1 MSKIGYYSATGSD
14 LIILGNALDKFI
26 DEKGNV
32 FEISAK
38 NKKDLLNEEERLKF
52 IEYVSTVDML
62 IICLH
67 GGKES
72 CPGFDELI
80 EVLPKD
86 SKVFVHPTS
95 ATDID
100 IALENSTVGD
110 EIWKKLFKYFSY
122 SGIDNFYNMLLFLSN
137 MLFSTNF
144 SFKKPKPL
152 PWQGIYHPEFLDIP
166 TLEEYLEKKYD
177 DTRPTVGIWFHRTQ
191 WVNKNTDYMDK
202 IIEQIESK
210 GANSIAIFCNSRR
223 DDELGSLGTKEV
235 IQEFFMKEGK
245 PLIDVLINMMSFSST
260 MMDTEES
267 ASMFTELGVPVIKGI
282 LSSNKKEDWE
292 NSFQGL
298 NPIEISISIA
308 MPEFDGDLIS
318 VPAAFSDIAF
328 IDPLTGAKI
337 NKYVSEEERIEKIVN
352 LSLNWA
358 KLKYIPN
365 SEKKVAIIF
374 HNYPPKNHCIG
385 TALGL
390 DSPVSV
396 LNILKEMD
404 NRGYKIDKMP
414 EDGQALISEIISKA
428 TNDRNYLST
437 EQLYQRAV
445 NTVPLETYNKW
456 FGELSEKIREDMIKT
471 FGNPPGEM
479 FNYKDELIIPGVING
494 NIFIGMQPPRGYL
507 ESSADLHS
515 PDLPMPHHYYAYY
528 EWIRDVFKADA
539 VMHIGK
545 HGSLEWLP
553 GKSAGLSKDCY
564 PEIAIGDLPNIYPY
578 IINNPGEG
586 TQAKRRSYCCII
598 DHMIPVMCSAGSYD
612 ETAELENQI
621 EEYYEAKS
629 VNPSKLPYLREIIWE
644 KVKEANLH
652 VDLEISPEKQPSDFD
667 DFLQKLHEYLSEIK
681 DTQIRKGLHI
691 FGEPPTGESLIE
703 FLVALTRLK
712 NGDVP
717 SLRQVIAE
725 FKGYDLNELL
735 DNRGKLNSNGRTNAY
750 IIDSIHELS
759 LEMITA
765 FSESGF
771 DTSKAKAIS
780 MEYLGESN
788 EEVEEVLI
796 FIGEFLLPNINKTVD
811 EITNSA
817 NALEGKFVPAG
828 PSGSPT
834 RGMAH
839 ILPTGRN
846 FYSVDPQTIPTP
858 ASWKVGM
865 KLGDDLLE
873 RYLREENEYPEN
885 VGIVI
890 WGSPTMRTK
899 GDDISEVLYLMGVK
913 PIWNKE
919 NGYVKGLE
927 VIPLEE
933 LGRPRI
939 DVTLRISGFFRDAF
953 PNVVELLDTAVQKV
967 AFLDEPHDQNYIAKH
982 VKEEI
987 EEILKEGKEIEV
999 AKEES
1004 CYRIFGCKPGCYGAG
1019 VSNLINSKR
1028 WEDTNDLGEVYVS
1041 WGCYAYGKENYG
1053 KSNPEAFK
1061 KRLSVMDIAV
1071 KNIDHRESGMLD
1083 SDDFYSYHGGMIAAV
1098 KTYRGKAPKAYMGDS
1113 SEIERVKTRTVA
1125 EETRHE
1131 FRARVFNPKWIESMK
1146 NHGYKGAADI
1156 ANTVN
1161 HAFGWDATADAMDE
1175 WMYEGITQKF
1185 LLDKE
1190 FSDWMKEVNPWAR
1203 HEIAERLLEAIQRE
1217 MWDASD
1223 EMIETIRRIYLETE
1237 GDIEGYNDK

>member
-38 NKKDLLNEEERLKF
+38 NKKDLLHEEDRFKF

-72 CPGFDELI
+72 CPCFDELI
-80 EVLPKD
+80 EVLPKK

-137 MLFSTNF
+137 ILFNTNF
-144 SFKKPKPL
+144 TFEKPKPL
-152 PWQGIYHPEFLDIP
+152 PWQGIYHPEFLDVP

-177 DTRPTVGIWFHRTQ
+177 DSRPTVGIWFHRTQ

-202 IIEQIESK
+202 IIKQIESK
-210 GANSIAIFCNSRR
+210 GANAIAIFCNSRR

-282 LSSNKKEDWE
+282 LSSNKKEDWK

-318 VPAAFSDIAF
+318 VPVAFSDIAF

-414 EDGQALISEIISKA
+414 EDGQELISEIISKA

-445 NTVPLETYNKW
+445 STVPLETYNKW
-456 FGELSEKIREDMIKT
+456 FGKLSKEIREDMIKT
-471 FGNPPGEM
+471 FENPPGQM
-479 FNYKDELIIPGVING
+479 FNYKDELIIPGIING

-586 TQAKRRSYCCII
+586 TQAKRRSYC
-598 DHMIPVMCSAGSYD
+598 
-612 ETAELENQI
+612 
-621 EEYYEAKS
+621 
-629 VNPSKLPYLREIIWE
+629 
-644 KVKEANLH
+644 
-652 VDLEISPEKQPSDFD
+652 
-667 DFLQKLHEYLSEIK
+667 
-681 DTQIRKGLHI
+681 
-691 FGEPPTGESLIE
+691 
-703 FLVALTRLK
+703 
-712 NGDVP
+712 
-717 SLRQVIAE
+717 
-725 FKGYDLNELL
+725 
-735 DNRGKLNSNGRTNAY
+735 
-750 IIDSIHELS
+750 
-759 LEMITA
+759 
-765 FSESGF
+765 
-771 DTSKAKAIS
+771 
-780 MEYLGESN
+780 
-788 EEVEEVLI
+788 
-796 FIGEFLLPNINKTVD
+796 
-811 EITNSA
+811 
-817 NALEGKFVPAG
+817 
-828 PSGSPT
+828 
-834 RGMAH
+834 
-839 ILPTGRN
+839 
-846 FYSVDPQTIPTP
+846 
-858 ASWKVGM
+858 
-865 KLGDDLLE
+865 
-873 RYLREENEYPEN
+873 
-885 VGIVI
+885 
-890 WGSPTMRTK
+890 
-899 GDDISEVLYLMGVK
+899 
-913 PIWNKE
+913 
-919 NGYVKGLE
+919 
-927 VIPLEE
+927 
-933 LGRPRI
+933 
-939 DVTLRISGFFRDAF
+939 
-953 PNVVELLDTAVQKV
+953 
-967 AFLDEPHDQNYIAKH
+967 
-982 VKEEI
+982 
-987 EEILKEGKEIEV
+987 
-999 AKEES
+999 
-1004 CYRIFGCKPGCYGAG
+1004 
-1019 VSNLINSKR
+1019 
-1028 WEDTNDLGEVYVS
+1028 
-1041 WGCYAYGKENYG
+1041 
-1053 KSNPEAFK
+1053 
-1061 KRLSVMDIAV
+1061 
-1071 KNIDHRESGMLD
+1071 
-1083 SDDFYSYHGGMIAAV
+1083 
-1098 KTYRGKAPKAYMGDS
+1098 
-1113 SEIERVKTRTVA
+1113 
-1125 EETRHE
+1125 
-1131 FRARVFNPKWIESMK
+1131 
-1146 NHGYKGAADI
+1146 
-1156 ANTVN
+1156 
-1161 HAFGWDATADAMDE
+1161 
-1175 WMYEGITQKF
+1175 
-1185 LLDKE
+1185 
-1190 FSDWMKEVNPWAR
+1190 
-1203 HEIAERLLEAIQRE
+1203 
-1217 MWDASD
+1217 
-1223 EMIETIRRIYLETE
+1223 
-1237 GDIEGYNDK
+1237 